1 MSWKSQ
7 CPANEHSFIKSGVG
21 EKLISE
27 EAFPNLLWA
36 YLITTYISF
45 EQMYGYLHATVAL

>member
-7 CPANEHSFIKSGVG
+7 CAANKHSFIKSGVG

-27 EAFPNLLWA
+27 EAFPDLLWA
-36 YLITTYISF
+36 YLITTCNGF
-45 EQMYGYLHATVAL
+45 ERMYGYLHAAVAL